1 MYPLTLSPRAELDLD
16 DALTWYAARSISLA
30 ARFDAAV
37 DQTFALISEFPFRF
51 PEFKPGVRRALLR
64 DFPYH
69 VMYRVLSDAYVE
81 VLAVYHASRDP
92 ERWDQVQ
99 RD

>member
-1 MYPLTLSPRAELDLD
+1 M
-16 DALTWYAARSISLA
+16 TWYAARSTSLA
-30 ARFDAAV
+30 ARFDATI
-37 DQTFALISEFPFRF
+37 DQTLTLISEFPFRF
-51 PEFKPGVRRALLR
+51 PELKPGVRRVLLK

-69 VMYRVLSDAYVE
+69 VIYRVLGDAYVE

-92 ERWDQVQ
+92 ERWDHVQ